1 MYLFKKFNYLI
12 FFVVLGVIF
21 GICLLFYT
29 CGYSEDQKDAKKNWP
44 SSSQIPVKLD
54 MCNEKKRK

>member
-12 FFVVLGVIF
+12 FGVVLGVIF

-29 CGYSEDQKDAKKNWP
+29 CDYSEGQKDANKKRP
-44 SSSQIPVKLD
+44 SSSQIPVKLE
-54 MCNEKKRK
+54 MCNEEKM

>member
-12 FFVVLGVIF
+12 LGVILGVIL

-29 CGYSEDQKDAKKNWP
+29 CGYSEDQKDVKKKWP
-44 SSSQIPVKLD
+44 SSSQIPVKLE
-54 MCNEKKRK
+54 MCNEEKT